1 MYAIVFKLNHQA
13 LTLHHGFGASAQMY
27 NEIGPVLSHYGFMCY
42 QDGVYFGNVPRADAV
57 SCVLAVMDLAKHH
70 PRFASFVE
78 DVRMLRIE
86 DDNDLMPAV
95 KKAAE

>member
-27 NEIGPVLSHYGFMCY
+27 DEIGPVLSHYGFTRY
-42 QDGVYFGNVPRADAV
+42 QNDVYFGNVPRADAV

-86 DDNDLMPAV
+86 ENNDLMPAV
-95 KKAAE
+95 RKAAE